1 MIPHNKPTLGKEEET
16 AVLQVL
22 RLGQLSYGDEA
33 RKFENEFCDFL
44 GLPEG
49 HAVAV
54 SSGSSALFLAL
65 KILFNEKETI
75 AIPGYVCSAL
85 RNSIQLMKC
94 DIQFLDVKK
103 NSPNIDEKLIQDNS
117 NPMIIPHMYGI
128 PVNIPK
134 LRNEAIIEDCS
145 HAIGAKINDKFVGTI
160 GEIGIFSFYVTKLM
174 TSGGFGGMVVSND
187 LSKINE
193 IRNFIE
199 YDGKLDD
206 KFHFNFQMGNL
217 QAAIGREQLKKIPK
231 FLQRREE
238 IFSMYKEAGLELIDV
253 EKNNNSIKPVR
264 FRALIKT
271 SKSKDLIKK
280 LRDND
285 IMSVTIQNDPIMSK
299 YPAKF
304 SNSLELIENT
314 VSLPIYPSLLDEEV
328 LKIISVIKNSN

>member
-1 MIPHNKPTLGKEEET
+1 MIPHNKPTLGKEEEI
-16 AVLQVL
+16 AALRVL
-22 RLGQLSYGDEA
+22 RTGQLSNGDEVI
-33 RKFENEFCDFL
+33 KFENEFCEFL

-49 HAVAV
+49 HAVGV
-54 SSGSSALFLAL
+54 SSGSSALFLAM
-65 KILFNEKETI
+65 KILFNKKETVT
-75 AIPGYVCSAL
+75 IPGYVCSAL
-85 RNSIQLMKC
+85 RNAIELMKC
-94 DIQFLDVKK
+94 DIDFLDIKK
-103 NSPNIDEKLIQDNS
+103 NSPNIDEEVIRENS
-117 NPMIIPHMYGI
+117 NPKIIPHMYGI

-134 LRNEAIIEDCS
+134 LRNGTIIEDCS

-187 LSKINE
+187 ISKINE

-206 KFHFNFQMGNL
+206 KLHFNFQMGNL

-253 EKNNNSIKPVR
+253 EEDNDSIKPVR
-264 FRALIKT
+264 FRALMKT

-285 IMSVTIQNDPIMSK
+285 IISVTIQNDPIMSK
-299 YPAKF
+299 YPKKF

-314 VSLPIYPSLLDEEV
+314 ISLPIYPSLLDEEIS
-328 LKIISVIKNSN
+328 KIISVIKN

>member
-16 AVLQVL
+16 AVLRVL
-22 RLGQLSYGDEA
+22 RSGQLSYGDEA

-54 SSGSSALFLAL
+54 SSGSSALFLAM
-65 KILFNEKETI
+65 KILFKEKETI

-94 DIQFLDVKK
+94 EIEFLDVKK
-103 NSPNIDEKLIQDNS
+103 NSPNIDEKLIQDDS

-134 LRNEAIIEDCS
+134 LRNGIIIEDCS

-238 IFSMYKEAGLELIDV
+238 IFSMYKDASLELIDV
-253 EKNNNSIKPVR
+253 EKYNDSIKPVR
-264 FRALIKT
+264 FRALMKT

-299 YPAKF
+299 YPTKF
-304 SNSLELIENT
+304 SNSLELIKNT
-314 VSLPIYPSLLDEEV
+314 ISLPMYPSLSDEEV
-328 LKIISVIKNSN
+328 SKIISVIKN

>member
-16 AVLQVL
+16 AAL
-22 RLGQLSYGDEA
+22 RILRSGQLSNGEEV
-33 RKFENEFCDFL
+33 REFENEFCDFL

-54 SSGSSALFLAL
+54 SSGSSALFLSM
-65 KILFNEKETI
+65 KILFTEKETI
-75 AIPGYVCSAL
+75 GIPGYVCSAL
-85 RNSIQLMKC
+85 RNALELMKC
-94 DIQFLDVKK
+94 DIEFLDVKK
-103 NSPNIDEKLIQDNS
+103 NTPNIDDKLILDDV
-117 NPMIIPHMYGI
+117 NPKIIPHMYGI

-134 LRNEAIIEDCS
+134 LRNGIIIEDCS

-187 LSKINE
+187 RSKINE

-199 YDGKLDD
+199 YDGKLDN
-206 KFHFNFQMGNL
+206 KSHFNFQMGNL

-238 IFSMYKEAGLELIDV
+238 IFSRYKEAGLKLIDV
-253 EKNNNSIKPVR
+253 EDNNDSIKPVR
-264 FRALIKT
+264 FRALMKT
-271 SKSKDLIKK
+271 SKSKELIKK
-280 LRDND
+280 LRDKD
-285 IMSVTIQNDPIMSK
+285 IMSVKIQNDPIMSK
-299 YPAKF
+299 YPTKF

-314 VSLPIYPSLLDEEV
+314 VSLPIYPSLLDEEIS
-328 LKIISVIKNSN
+328 KIISVIKN